1 MEVQEAGGGGELGSR
16 AGKEQ
21 AEAEYHSRDFEWEDL
36 RAEVEAD
43 PAFSY
48 HLSPFPGQAAAAPGT
63 ASSPQHPSE
72 AWRCFHRRHA
82 SGKFFKHSGYAALTI
97 LSIDQPGYGLFDATM
112 LERRYL
118 LKEFPELPNSKECAK
133 ILEVGCGN
141 GSTAV
146 SILRSNESISVFAC
160 DCSKDTLEKA
170 NEIISNTKG
179 IDVKDRFRPFLMDV
193 SKENFPDWLFCKAY
207 PSHHKLRK
215 EHPVFLRENQC
226 CVGGMDFVTMI
237 FTLSAIPF
245 TLMPTA
251 IEQCVS
257 VLKPGGLLLFRDY
270 GLYDMTMLRFLPH
283 QRVGFR
289 EYMRSDGTLSY
300 FFTLD
305 TVRELFLAAGLIE
318 LELEYC
324 CVKSVNRK
332 NGKKMQRVW
341 VHGKFK
347 KKKKNTKLTLINCSN
362 KAP

>member
-1 MEVQEAGGGGELGSR
+1 MEVEEAGGGVEN
-16 AGKEQ
+16 AGKDEV
-21 AEAEYHSRDFEWEDL
+21 EAEYHSHDFEWEDL
-36 RAEVEAD
+36 RAEVESD

-48 HLSPFPGQAAAAPGT
+48 HLSPFPGPAAST
-63 ASSPQHPSE
+63 TSPPQPSSE
-72 AWRCFHRRHA
+72 AWRNFHRRHA
-82 SGKFFKHSGYAALTI
+82 SGKFFK
-97 LSIDQPGYGLFDATM
+97 
-112 LERRYL
+112 ERRYL
-118 LKEFPELPNSKECAK
+118 LKEFPELPNSKDCAK

-146 SILRSNESISVFAC
+146 SILRSSESITVFAC

-179 IDVKDRFRPFLMDV
+179 IDIKDRFHPFLMDV
-193 SKENFPDWLFCKAY
+193 SKEFFPDWLFCNACKS
-207 PSHHKLRK
+207 SHGNCHEMRK
-215 EHPVFLRENQC
+215 ERPDFLRENQC
-226 CVGGMDFVTMI
+226 CVGGMDFITMI

-245 TLMPTA
+245 AIMPST
-251 IEQCVS
+251 IEQCVC

-270 GLYDMTMLRFLPH
+270 GLYDMTMLRFLPD

-305 TVRELFLAAGLIE
+305 TVRELFHAAGLIE

-324 CVKSVNRK
+324 CVRSVNRKK

-341 VHGKFK
+341 VHGKFLK
-347 KKKKNTKLTLINCSN
+347 PPSWR
-362 KAP
+362 

>member
-1 MEVQEAGGGGELGSR
+1 MEVEEAPGELVN
-16 AGKEQ
+16 AGKGE
-21 AEAEYHSRDFEWEDL
+21 AEAEYHSHDFEWEDL
-36 RAEVEAD
+36 KAEVESD

-48 HLSPFPGQAAAAPGT
+48 HLSPFPGPAAST
-63 ASSPQHPSE
+63 TSPPQPSSE
-72 AWRCFHRRHA
+72 AWRSFHRRHA
-82 SGKFFKHSGYAALTI
+82 SGKFFK
-97 LSIDQPGYGLFDATM
+97 
-112 LERRYL
+112 ERRYL
-118 LKEFPELPNSKECAK
+118 LKEFPELPNSTDCAKILEERRYLLKEFPELPNSTDCAK

-146 SILRSNESISVFAC
+146 SILRSSESITVFAC

-170 NEIISNTKG
+170 NEVISNTKR
-179 IDVKDRFRPFLMDV
+179 IDIKDRFHPILMDV
-193 SKENFPDWLFCKAY
+193 SRETFPDWLFCSACRSSRD
-207 PSHHKLRK
+207 PSHHKMRK
-215 EHPVFLRENQC
+215 EHPDFLRENQC

-245 TLMPTA
+245 AIMPST

-257 VLKPGGLLLFRDY
+257 VLKPGGLFLFRDY

-305 TVRELFLAAGLIE
+305 TVRELFRAAGLIE

-341 VHGKFK
+341 VHGKFQK
-347 KKKKNTKLTLINCSN
+347 PPS
-362 KAP
+362 

>member
-16 AGKEQ
+16 AGKDQ

-82 SGKFFKHSGYAALTI
+82 SGKFFK
-97 LSIDQPGYGLFDATM
+97 
-112 LERRYL
+112 ERRYL

-193 SKENFPDWLFCKAY
+193 SKENFPDWLFCKACRN

-332 NGKKMQRVW
+332 NGKKMQRYKTS
-341 VHGKFK
+341 G
-347 KKKKNTKLTLINCSN
+347 
-362 KAP
+362 